1 MSGLLPS
8 SSEPE
13 PPDGEP
19 RVIGVDE
26 EDAEEVLAALSSETA
41 RSLFAE
47 IHDRPSTPSELAD
60 RTETSLQNA
69 QYHLEKLDDADLIE
83 VVDTRYSAK
92 GREMKVFGP
101 SGAPVVLF
109 AGGEGAGSDVRSAL
123 SSLLGGVGILAVAS
137 LAVQEVFGG
146 GVGALLPSGD
156 GGDDAAAPA
165 TTASGD
171 AGAMEVQEET
181 ATTVAETAAS
191 QADAAAAGAAS
202 LPPGLLFFVGGA
214 LVLALAAL
222 WWYAQR

>member
-26 EDAEEVLAALSSETA
+26 DDAEDVLAALSSETA
-41 RSLFAE
+41 RSLFAA
-47 IHDRPSTPSELAD
+47 IHDQPSTPSELAD

-92 GREMKVFGP
+92 GREMNVFGP

-109 AGGEGAGSDVRSAL
+109 AGGDTAGSDVRAAL

-137 LAVQEVFGG
+137 LAVQELFGG
-146 GVGALLPSGD
+146 GIGALLPSGS
-156 GGDDAAAPA
+156 GGDGATAPQ
-165 TTASGD
+165 TTSGGD
-171 AGAMEVQEET
+171 AGAMVVQEEA
-181 ATTVAETAAS
+181 ATTVAETTTYQAEAAS
-191 QADAAAAGAAS
+191 GAAS

-214 LVLALAAL
+214 LVLGLAAL
-222 WWYAQR
+222 WWYARR